1 LQSNTAIFA
10 NLANGYITAT
20 GYVGSASGLTA
31 IPAANV
37 TGTLPNAVT
46 NAISNVGT
54 VSAGAIAGAI
64 ITGNVANANM
74 AYFANVST
82 NATTAS
88 AYIAFANGSTTSNY
102 ALQSNTAIFANLANG
117 YMTATGFAGNVTG
130 ATGIFATSA
139 NAPLI
144 NSGTSNITL
153 TSGGNISVYT
163 NANSTAQLVVAN
175 GATNVPGAYVAGTLY
190 TGGSNTA
197 YGGYS
202 TTRANV
208 AVTSASAVTID
219 QFANTVYRAA
229 KYVITASGT
238 NGYQAIEALVVH
250 DGTTAYATLYADII
264 SNSTPG
270 ADVIDL
276 TVSISSGNILVNA
289 QANATFGSSANVRVL
304 PMYVPV

>member
-1 LQSNTAIFA
+1 
-10 NLANGYITAT
+10 
-20 GYVGSASGLTA
+20 
-31 IPAANV
+31 
-37 TGTLPNAVT
+37 
-46 NAISNVGT
+46 
-54 VSAGAIAGAI
+54 
-64 ITGNVANANM
+64 
-74 AYFANVST
+74 
-82 NATTAS
+82 
-88 AYIAFANGSTTSNY
+88 
-102 ALQSNTAIFANLANG
+102 
-117 YMTATGFAGNVTG
+117 MTATGFAGNVTG
-130 ATGIFATSA
+130 ATGIFTTSA

-250 DGTTAYATLYADII
+250 DGTTAYATLYGDII

-289 QANATFGSSANVRVL
+289 QANATFGSSANVRVI